1 MVNQFAKRASLKKVR
16 KRGFKGFAYITAT
29 FNNTFIN
36 ITDEKG
42 NSLLW
47 SSAGGNGFK
56 GAKKRTPFAAQ
67 SASEKLG
74 KRAYDQGIR
83 QLAIIVKGPGR
94 GREAP
99 IRALHSC
106 GLQIVLLKDVTPF
119 PHNGCRP
126 PKRRRV

>member
-83 QLAIIVKGPGR
+83 
-94 GREAP
+94 
-99 IRALHSC
+99 
-106 GLQIVLLKDVTPF
+106 
-119 PHNGCRP
+119 N
-126 PKRRRV
+126 

>member
-56 GAKKRTPFAAQ
+56 GAKKKELLLLLNPLLK
-67 SASEKLG
+67 SS
-74 KRAYDQGIR
+74 
-83 QLAIIVKGPGR
+83 VKGHMIKGY
-94 GREAP
+94 G
-99 IRALHSC
+99 
-106 GLQIVLLKDVTPF
+106 
-119 PHNGCRP
+119 N
-126 PKRRRV
+126 